1 MKESCGPVSTQLGLY
16 LRVPFVL
23 ILVALGAPLPAVSAA
38 AQGFAVVKTINVDF
52 IPFGIAAFPD
62 GQTVWVANSG
72 GTPFFGGPPNSN
84 KITIIDIP
92 TLEEEPDK
100 ITVGNFPE
108 HIAFTRDGSH
118 AVVTN
123 SSDATV
129 SVIDT
134 ASRTVTQ
141 TVSLAPVGLAFPFG
155 IIFSR
160 NEKKIFV
167 TTGAGLDNAIA
178 VLDSRNIDDV
188 QLAGTLP
195 VNGYPGIPELS
206 PENHQLLVPSS
217 PAVIGTASLFVI
229 NPNSNKILREFSIP
243 INNAFANDIAVT
255 PDGRFAYISIFAFSG
270 GTGGVWVVDLKHL
283 KTVTT
288 IDTGDPSV
296 YGMSITP
303 DGRFVFATNFTNG
316 EVAVIDPKRNE
327 VITTVPVGHEP
338 NQVAV
343 TLDGSL
349 AFVTNQG
356 DTTVSVISIP
366 RDDDD

>member
-1 MKESCGPVSTQLGLY
+1 MKRSDGPISTRSGWCIRL
-16 LRVPFVL
+16 PL
-23 ILVALGAPLPAVSAA
+23 ILVLVALGAPLPTVSSAA
-38 AQGFAVVKTINVDF
+38 SDFAVVKTINVDF
-52 IPFGIAAFPD
+52 IPFGVTASPD
-62 GQTVWVANSG
+62 GQTMWVANSG

-84 KITIIDIP
+84 KITIIDIR

-108 HIAFTRDGSH
+108 HIAFTRNGSH

-123 SSDATV
+123 SSDDTV

-134 ASRTVTQ
+134 QSRTVTQ
-141 TVSLAPVGLAFPFG
+141 TVDLTPAGLAFPFG

-160 NEKKIFV
+160 NDRKIYV
-167 TTGAGLDNAIA
+167 TSGAGLDNAIA
-178 VLDSRNIDDV
+178 VLDSRDIDDL

-195 VNGYPGIPELS
+195 VNGYPGIPDLN

-255 PDGRFAYISIFAFSG
+255 PDGRFAYVSIFAFSG

-303 DGRFVFATNFTNG
+303 DGRFVLATNFTNG
-316 EVAVIDPKRNE
+316 EVAVIDPGRNQ
-327 VITTVPVGHEP
+327 VIATVPVGHQP

-343 TLDGSL
+343 TLDGRL

-356 DTTVSVISIP
+356 DTTVSVFSIP
-366 RDDDD
+366 REKDD